1 MHCAYG
7 YDSKPM
13 ESESAAVHLKIVWI
27 DGCSS
32 PPKYGIICVYIYI
45 YLFVYLFDLFIYYI
59 VGYDPTPNISA
70 RNL

>member
-1 MHCAYG
+1 
-7 YDSKPM
+7 M

-32 PPKYGIICVYIYI
+32 PPKYGIMCIYIYI
-45 YLFVYLFDLFIYYI
+45 YLFDLFDSFIYYI